1 MLELNTKTSMENIM
15 MINGIFNRF
24 RITSNWSFMACKMLC
39 MCFIISTLAFAQGS
53 SGGRS
58 VPLDPNWTPLSH
70 EQKMLLIEQSTPTI
84 NSGNIMSNS
93 ARQGGD
99 TFADA
104 VAITFPYNG
113 TGTTVGY
120 ANDYGPFDDNSNMVC
135 DFGFS
140 SSWGLAGDVVYKLT
154 LLESVN
160 IAINSFGSDYDT
172 ALGVYDSSNTA
183 LVLANDDYNG
193 LQSYLECDLS
203 PGTYYIVVDGYMS
216 DEGNYEIAVYEH
228 FPPEEFAYIEVSEE
242 EAAPGEN
249 VSVIVNVDATG
260 YMLGTGSFTGEYYQ
274 GNPGSSP
281 EFGELVL
288 TREDPVIDFY
298 WEQNSPDPSMEADH
312 FQVRWTGDVLA
323 PVDGNYQFQ
332 TYSDDGVRLMVDGDT
347 LINQWDDYGGANFYA
362 DVTLEEGY
370 HEVVLEYYENGG
382 WAYIHLWW
390 TPPQGFQDLVHP
402 EGAERFLNAAEF
414 EFAGF
419 QNHPVDFTGI
429 SLDPSFD
436 DWSMDFNNTD
446 SVLYVAMAGA
456 NGVHMS
462 ELGTLFTLDFQVNE
476 DAPEGDIPVDVVHG
490 VLNAHSPNWEVEQG
504 GIWVMNSNLHPT
516 DFNLLSPNDEYALS
530 INSSNLNESTSF
542 SWSESTDP
550 EGNDID
556 YIIYYSPNMILP
568 DGSEYSPGWVL
579 NFTESSNSFDLSHQG
594 VVDALSSFQAT
605 TAGVW
610 WSVVATDGEWFPSL
624 DFYGD
629 GQAEVQNNDNLNFG
643 SGNFSVS
650 LWFKHYGQWD
660 SLQVV
665 QQLLA
670 KHDGGSDSYELQL
683 WKENDD
689 MVFLSG
695 IVGSDL
701 LVADVP
707 FRERHLSHLVLSRT
721 NGQVSMYI
729 DGENVGEMESAG
741 NTTSNGNLVLGYDT
755 HSDGENLSG
764 SMTDV
769 TLYSSGLTP
778 ESVATL
784 FEDGPHSDINIPEE
798 PNLVAHWPM
807 DPENNI
813 GDLDPSVVQDV
824 SGNENDGTLNNA
836 FWAAVASGYETY
848 ANNGGWSFSVD
859 ISGALSVDDISMPME
874 FALHQN
880 YPNPFNPTTSI
891 RYDLPNAGKVTM
903 IIYDMMGREVRTL
916 VNNNM
921 DAGFQSAT
929 WDATNNFGNPIGA
942 GVYIYRIE
950 AEGFIQSKKMILLK

>member
-1 MLELNTKTSMENIM
+1 M

-24 RITSNWSFMACKMLC
+24 RITNNWSFMACKMLC
-39 MCFIISTLAFAQGS
+39 ICFIISTFAFAQRA
-53 SGGRS
+53 SGGR
-58 VPLDPNWTPLSH
+58 VPLDPNWIPLSH
-70 EQKMLLIEQSTPTI
+70 EEKMLLIEQSTPTI

-104 VAITFPYNG
+104 VAITLPFNG
-113 TGTTVGY
+113 SGSTMGY
-120 ANDYGPFDDNSNMVC
+120 ANDYGPFDDNTYLVC
-135 DFGFS
+135 DWGTS
-140 SSWGLAGDVVYKLT
+140 GIWGLANDVVYKLT
-154 LLESVN
+154 LLEPMHIEVN
-160 IAINSFGSDYDT
+160 LDGSDYDT

-193 LQSYLECDLS
+193 VQSYLECDLP
-203 PGTYYIVVDGYMS
+203 PGTYYIVVDGYS
-216 DEGNYEIAVYEH
+216 TSEGNYVIAVQEF
-228 FPPEEFAYIEVSEE
+228 FPPEEFAHIHVSHE
-242 EAAPGEN
+242 EALPGEN
-249 VSVIVNVDATG
+249 VSVIVNIHADG
-260 YMLGTGSFTGEYYQ
+260 YMLGAGSFTGEYYQ
-274 GNPGSSP
+274 GNPGPSP

-288 TREDPVIDFY
+288 TREDDVIDF
-298 WEQNSPDPSMEADH
+298 WWGDNPPDPSMESEY
-312 FQVRWTGDVLA
+312 FQVRWTGDVYA
-323 PVDGNYQFQ
+323 NEEG
-332 TYSDDGVRLMVDGDT
+332 TYNFRTWSDDGVRLMVDGDT
-347 LINQWDDYGGANFYA
+347 LIDAWYEGAGDVNA
-362 DVTLEEGY
+362 DVNLNQGL
-370 HEVVLEYYENGG
+370 HEVVLEYYENEGG
-382 WAYIHLWW
+382 AGVTFWW
-390 TPPQGFQDLVHP
+390 IRTEGFQDLVHP

-462 ELGTLFTLDFQVNE
+462 ELGTLFTLDFQVND

-490 VLNAHSPNWEVEQG
+490 LLNAHSPYWEVDQG
-504 GIWVMNSNLHPT
+504 GIWVMDEQPT
-516 DFNLLSPNDEYALS
+516 AFDLLSPDDNYSLNIDQ
-530 INSSNLNESTSF
+530 SNLNESTTF
-542 SWSESTDP
+542 SWEASTDP

-594 VVDALSSFQAT
+594 VVEALSSFQAT

-610 WSVVATDGEWFPSL
+610 WSVAATDGEWFPSL

-643 SGNFSVS
+643 SGDFSVS

-695 IVGSDL
+695 IVGGDL

-707 FRERHLSHLVLSRT
+707 FRERHLSYLVLSRT

-729 DGENVGEMESAG
+729 DGENVGEIESAG
-741 NTTSNGNLVLGYDT
+741 NTTSNGNLVFGYDT
-755 HSDGENLSG
+755 HSDGENLRG

-807 DPENNI
+807 DGDNQDPDLVGIMEEVINGNN
-813 GDLDPSVVQDV
+813 
-824 SGNENDGTLNNA
+824 GTLTNA
-836 FWAAVASGYETY
+836 WWAAVASGYETY
-848 ANNGGWSFSVD
+848 AENGGWNFSVD

-903 IIYDMMGREVRTL
+903 TIYDMMGREVRTL
-916 VNNNM
+916 VNNNV
-921 DAGFQSAT
+921 DAGFQSVT
-929 WDATNNFGNPIGA
+929 WDATNNFGSPVGA
-942 GVYIYRIE
+942 GVYIYQIK
-950 AEGFIQSKKMILLK
+950 ADGYMQSKKMILLK

>member
-1 MLELNTKTSMENIM
+1 MLELDTQTSMENIM
-15 MINGIFNRF
+15 FKKMKFSFLINPVRYAKKLIAFTMSAVVFLSAQTTIEMNVDMRCSPVGFSTVTVTGPFCNWCGSEGWNDLSDPDGDGIFTMQFETNNSSVEYKY
-24 RITSNWSFMACKMLC
+24 IVDNWSY
-39 MCFIISTLAFAQGS
+39 QE
-53 SGGRS
+53 
-58 VPLDPNWTPLSH
+58 N
-70 EQKMLLIEQSTPTI
+70 LIDDMQD
-84 NSGNIMSNS
+84 G
-93 ARQGGD
+93 
-99 TFADA
+99 ADCA
-104 VAITFPYNG
+104 PFTDYS
-113 TGTTVGY
+113 GY
-120 ANDYGPFDDNSNMVC
+120 ANRQWDLNEDGDYVMDTFDQC
-135 DFGFS
+135 E
-140 SSWGLAGDVVYKLT
+140 LC
-154 LLESVN
+154 
-160 IAINSFGSDYDT
+160 I
-172 ALGVYDSSNTA
+172 
-183 LVLANDDYNG
+183 
-193 LQSYLECDLS
+193 
-203 PGTYYIVVDGYMS
+203 P
-216 DEGNYEIAVYEH
+216 DEEVAHID
-228 FPPEEFAYIEVSEE
+228 VSEE
-242 EAAPGEN
+242 EALPGEN
-249 VSVIVNVDATG
+249 VSVIVNIHADE
-260 YMLGTGSFTGEYYQ
+260 YMLGAGSFTGEYYQ
-274 GNPGSSP
+274 GNPGPSP

-288 TREDPVIDFY
+288 TREDPVVDFY
-298 WEQNSPDPSMEADH
+298 WGENPPDPSMEPEY
-312 FQVRWTGDVLA
+312 FQVRWTGDVYA
-323 PVDGNYQFQ
+323 NEEG
-332 TYSDDGVRLMVDGDT
+332 TYNFSTWSDDGVRLMVDGDT
-347 LINQWDDYGGANFYA
+347 LIDQWFDYGGANFNA
-362 DVTLEEGY
+362 DVNLNQGM
-370 HEVVLEYYENGG
+370 HEVVLEYYENEGG
-382 WAYIHLWW
+382 AGVTFWW
-390 TPPQGFQDLVHP
+390 IRTEGFQDLVHP

-462 ELGTLFTLDFQVNE
+462 ELGTLFTLDFQVND

-490 VLNAHSPNWEVEQG
+490 LLNAHSPYWEVDQG
-504 GIWVMNSNLHPT
+504 GIWVMDEQPT
-516 DFNLLSPNDEYALS
+516 AFDLLSPDDNYSLNIDQ
-530 INSSNLNESTSF
+530 SNLNESTTF
-542 SWSESTDP
+542 SWEASTDP

-594 VVDALSSFQAT
+594 VVEALSSFQAT

-610 WSVVATDGEWFPSL
+610 WSVAATDGEWFPSL

-643 SGNFSVS
+643 SGDFSVS

-695 IVGSDL
+695 IVGGDL

-707 FRERHLSHLVLSRT
+707 FRERHLSYLVLSRT

-755 HSDGENLSG
+755 YSDGENLRG

-807 DPENNI
+807 DGDNQDPDLVGIMEEVINGNN
-813 GDLDPSVVQDV
+813 
-824 SGNENDGTLNNA
+824 GTLTNA
-836 FWAAVASGYETY
+836 WWAAVASGYETY
-848 ANNGGWSFSVD
+848 AENGGWNFSVD

-903 IIYDMMGREVRTL
+903 TIYDMMGREVRTL
-916 VNNNM
+916 VNNNV
-921 DAGFQSAT
+921 DAGFQSVT
-929 WDATNNFGNPIGA
+929 WDATNNFGSPVGA
-942 GVYIYRIE
+942 GVYIYQIK
-950 AEGFIQSKKMILLK
+950 ADGYMQSKKMILLK

>member
-1 MLELNTKTSMENIM
+1 MLELDKKTSMENIM

-24 RITSNWSFMACKMLC
+24 RITNNWSLMACKMLC
-39 MCFIISTLAFAQGS
+39 MCFIISTLAFAQRS
-53 SGGRS
+53 SGDRS
-58 VPLDPNWTPLSH
+58 VPLDPSWTPLSH
-70 EQKMLLIEQSTPTI
+70 EEKMLLIEQSSLTVDR
-84 NSGNIMSNS
+84 GNIISRS
-93 ARQGGD
+93 TRQGGD

-113 TGTTVGY
+113 SGTTVGY
-120 ANDYGPFDDNSNMVC
+120 ENDYGPFDDNTNILC
-135 DFGFS
+135 DPNS
-140 SSWGLAGDVVYKLT
+140 SPSWGLASDVVYKLT
-154 LLESVN
+154 LTESMNIVVN
-160 IAINSFGSDYDT
+160 LDGSNYDT

-183 LVLANDDYNG
+183 LVLANDDYNN
-193 LQSYLECDLS
+193 LQSYVQCDLP

-323 PVDGNYQFQ
+323 PVDGNYQFH

-402 EGAERFLNAAEF
+402 EGEERVLNAAEF

-419 QNHPVDFTGI
+419 QNYHVDFTGI

-476 DAPEGDIPVDVVHG
+476 DAPEGDVPVDVVHG
-490 VLNAHSPNWEVEQG
+490 ILNAHNPYWQVEQG
-504 GIWVMNSNLHPT
+504 GIWVLNSDLFPT
-516 DFNLLSPNDEYALS
+516 EFDLLSPDNEYMLS

-556 YIIYYSPNMILP
+556 YMIYYWPNIILP
-568 DGSEYSPGWVL
+568 DGSEYSPGFVL
-579 NFTESSNSFDLSHQG
+579 NYVESLNSFDLSHQG
-594 VVDALSSFQAT
+594 VVDVLSSFQAT
-605 TAGVW
+605 TANVW
-610 WSVVATDGEWFPSL
+610 WQVAATDGEWFPSL
-624 DFYGD
+624 DFYGE
-629 GQAEVQNNDNLNFG
+629 GHAEVQNNDNLNFG
-643 SGNFSVS
+643 TGDFAVS

-660 SLQVV
+660 SLQVS
-665 QQLLA
+665 QQLLV
-670 KHDGGSDSYELQL
+670 KHNVGSDRYELQL
-683 WKENDD
+683 NRMDD
-689 MVFLSG
+689 GMVFL
-695 IVGSDL
+695 IAYVGD
-701 LVADVP
+701 DVMYSNRP
-707 FRERHLSHLVLSRT
+707 FLARRLYHLVLSRS
-721 NGQVSMYI
+721 NGLVSMYM
-729 DGENVGEMESAG
+729 DGDNVGEMVSAG
-741 NTTSNGNLVLGYDT
+741 NTTSNESLYFGTDPYY
-755 HSDGENLSG
+755 GEYLSG

-769 TLYSSGLTP
+769 SMYSLGLSHESVNTLY
-778 ESVATL
+778 
-784 FEDGPHSDINIPEE
+784 EDGPHSDINITEE
-798 PNLVAHWPM
+798 SNMVAHWPM
-807 DPENNI
+807 DPLEDNTN
-813 GDLDPSVVQDV
+813 LDTPLQDV
-824 SGNENDGTLNNA
+824 SGNGNNGTLHNA
-836 FWAAVASGYETY
+836 FWAAVASGNEMY
-848 ANNGGWSFSVD
+848 AANGGRWFSVD
-859 ISGALSVDDISMPME
+859 ISGALSVNDNNMPME

-903 IIYDMMGREVRTL
+903 VIYDMMGREVRTL
-916 VNNNM
+916 VDINM

-929 WDATNNFGNPIGA
+929 WDATNNFGNRVGA
-942 GVYIYRIE
+942 GVYIYQIK
-950 AEGFIQSKKMILLK
+950 ADGFMQSKKMILLK

>member
-1 MLELNTKTSMENIM
+1 
-15 MINGIFNRF
+15 
-24 RITSNWSFMACKMLC
+24 MLC
-39 MCFIISTLAFAQGS
+39 MCFIISTLAFAQRS
-53 SGGRS
+53 SGERS
-58 VPLDPNWTPLSH
+58 VPLDPSWTPLSH
-70 EQKMLLIEQSTPTI
+70 EEKMLLIEQSSPTV
-84 NSGNIMSNS
+84 NRGNIISRS
-93 ARQGGD
+93 TRQGGD

-113 TGTTVGY
+113 SGTTVGY
-120 ANDYGPFDDNSNMVC
+120 ENDYGPFDDPTNILCDPNS
-135 DFGFS
+135 S
-140 SSWGLAGDVVYKLT
+140 PSWGLASDVVYKLT
-154 LLESVN
+154 LTESMNIVVN
-160 IAINSFGSDYDT
+160 LDGSNYDT

-183 LVLANDDYNG
+183 LVLANDDYNN
-193 LQSYLECDLS
+193 LQSYVQCDLP

-402 EGAERFLNAAEF
+402 EGEERVLNAAEF

-476 DAPEGDIPVDVVHG
+476 DAPEGDVPVDVVHG
-490 VLNAHSPNWEVEQG
+490 LLNAHSPYWEVEQG
-504 GIWVMNSNLHPT
+504 GIWVMVSDEHPT
-516 DFNLLSPNDEYALS
+516 EFDLLSPDDNYTLNIDQ
-530 INSSNLNESTSF
+530 SNLNESTTF
-542 SWSESTDP
+542 SWEASTDP
-550 EGNDID
+550 EGNDVRYAVYFDPLI
-556 YIIYYSPNMILP
+556 ILP
-568 DGSEYSPGWVL
+568 DGNEFWAGPAL
-579 NFTESSNSFDLSHQG
+579 NFLESNSTSIPHQSI
-594 VVDALSSFQAT
+594 VDALSAQGAT
-605 TAGVW
+605 TGGVYW
-610 WSVVATDGEWFPSL
+610 NVVASDGEFFPAL
-624 DFYGD
+624 NFWD
-629 GQAEVQNNDNLNFG
+629 GHVEVPNSDNLNFG
-643 SGNFSVS
+643 TGNFAIS
-650 LWFKHYGQWD
+650 LWFEIYGVWD
-660 SLQVV
+660 SLQVT
-665 QQLLA
+665 QQLLV
-670 KHDGGSDSYELQL
+670 KHNVNSDRYEMQLDRMDDGTVVLTAYVGDDSMTA
-683 WKENDD
+683 N
-689 MVFLSG
+689 
-695 IVGSDL
+695 
-701 LVADVP
+701 
-707 FRERHLSHLVLSRT
+707 REVHTNHIYHLVLSRS
-721 NGQVSMYI
+721 NGVVTMYM
-729 DGENVGEMESAG
+729 DGENVGEMTSAA
-741 NTTSNGNLVLGYDT
+741 NTTSDESLFMGIDPHY
-755 HSDGENLSG
+755 GENYYG
-764 SMTDV
+764 NMTDV
-769 TLYSSGLTP
+769 TMYSSGLSP
-778 ESVATL
+778 ESITTL
-784 FEDGPHSDINIPEE
+784 FEDGPQSPINISEE
-798 PNLVAHWPM
+798 TSLVAHWPM
-807 DPENNI
+807 EGDNQDPTSTTEWNRN
-813 GDLDPSVVQDV
+813 LEDV
-824 SGNENDGTLNNA
+824 SGNQNNGTL
-836 FWAAVASGYETY
+836 FGGVMYWAVQTGNYLWSS
-848 ANNGGWSFSVD
+848 NGGRIVTID
-859 ISGALSVDDISMPME
+859 ISNALSVDDISIPME

-891 RYDLPNAGKVTM
+891 KFDLPNAGNVKLV
-903 IIYDMMGREVRTL
+903 IYDMMGREVRTL
-916 VNNNM
+916 LNNNIN
-921 DAGFQSAT
+921 AGFQSVK
-929 WDATNNFGNPIGA
+929 WDATNDFGKPVSA
-942 GVYIYRIE
+942 GVYIYQIQ
-950 AEGFIQSKKMILLK
+950 ADGFMQSKKMILLK